1 MEETRRKLGRVIGDQ
16 ALASFPRGGEE
27 LRDAWGAGSLS
38 WRRAFL
44 TTYIERVILLPCL
57 KGRNKFDPTKV
68 KMIWR
73 Y

>member
-1 MEETRRKLGRVIGDQ
+1 
-16 ALASFPRGGEE
+16 
-27 LRDAWGAGSLS
+27 LS

-44 TTYIERVILLPCL
+44 TTYIERVTLLPCL

-68 KMIWR
+68 KIVWR